1 MSGNSFNLEDSKM
14 LLLGTELSWPVNCL
28 ILDQSNILVFG
39 KELTDYYSLEFDIKN
54 DEYLVQSAEWLLNV
68 SVL

>member
-54 DEYLVQSAEWLLNV
+54 DEYLVQSAE
-68 SVL
+68 